1 MISKLTWKT
10 VEGKKLSWLISIVI
24 NGMWRRRKPTNK
36 QKKAK
41 NIALINYSIWIFKR
55 LKFSRSSSQ
64 RCERH
69 QFLKASL
76 SSFEAC
82 SSYHVYPLDYVTS
95 NSIILLFFHLS
106 PWWVCCF
113 FVYIHWLLC
122 FHLCKRGDGGCPSY
136 TIEKE
141 NTFPKWNAKM
151 ATLLC

>member
-1 MISKLTWKT
+1 M
-10 VEGKKLSWLISIVI
+10 VCEEEE
-24 NGMWRRRKPTNK
+24 NQQTNK

-55 LKFSRSSSQ
+55 LKFSRSSSL

-69 QFLKASL
+69 PFLKASL

-106 PWWVCCF
+106 PWRVCCF
-113 FVYIHWLLC
+113 FVYIHWLC
-122 FHLCKRGDGGCPSY
+122 VFISAKGDGGCPSNL
-136 TIEKE
+136 IEKE
-141 NTFPKWNAKM
+141 NPFPKWNAKM